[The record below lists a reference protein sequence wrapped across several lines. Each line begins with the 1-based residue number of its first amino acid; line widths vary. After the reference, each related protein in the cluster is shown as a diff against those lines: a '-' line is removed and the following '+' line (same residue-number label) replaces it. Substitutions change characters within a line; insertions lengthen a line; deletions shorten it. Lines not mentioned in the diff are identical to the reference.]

1 MMIQRTFRVSAIVI
15 TVGIVLSGSVAL
27 ALPFSGYDLTG
38 ISKVPSGP
46 LPTPQPIPVPGPGP
60 GPDPGPPITTPEPA
74 SLLLLGSGLAG
85 LGWLRR
91 RQTP

>member
-1 MMIQRTFRVSAIVI
+1 MMLQRIFRVGAIVI
-15 TVGIVLSGSVAL
+15 AVGMVLSGSVAL

-38 ISKVPSGP
+38 ASKAPSPPIVVEP
-46 LPTPQPIPVPGPGP
+46 LPVVPGPPGGP
-60 GPDPGPPITTPEPA
+60 GDPPIANPEPA

>member
-1 MMIQRTFRVSAIVI
+1 MTLKTFRLAAIMIVA
-15 TVGIVLSGSVAL
+15 GIVLTGSVAF

-38 ISKVPSGP
+38 ISKTPSGP
-46 LPTPQPIPVPGPGP
+46 SLPYEPLPVPPGPP
-60 GPDPGPPITTPEPA
+60 GPDPGPPITNPEPA